1 MTMIGYVR
9 CSTDRQTVMQ
19 QIDALRAIGCKP
31 IFQDKAVR
39 ATAKDRPALQ
49 RVRKALK
56 PGDTF
61 VVTAIDR
68 AFRSTFEAIGFL
80 DELIREGIIFRS
92 LAQSIDTRTP
102 EGRKW
107 YIDAANSAEYE
118 RAVISRRTREQMAA
132 AKRRGKVFGR
142 KRKLSDKQIS
152 KARTMLNGRKNRTI
166 TEVAHK
172 FCVSPR
178 TLTRALAVKRQS
190 NVRAPASRSHPA
202 PSRQ

>member
-1 MTMIGYVR
+1 
-9 CSTDRQTVMQ
+9 MQ
-19 QIDALRAIGCKP
+19 QIDALRAVGCKP

-39 ATAKDRPALQ
+39 ATAKNRPALL
-49 RVRKALK
+49 RVRQALK

-80 DELIREGIIFRS
+80 DELIREGIVFRS

-142 KRKLSDKQIS
+142 KRKLTAKQVT
-152 KARTMLNGRKNRTI
+152 KARAQLKKRTI
-166 TEVAHK
+166 VEVARQ
-172 FCVSPR
+172 FDVSPR
-178 TLTRALAVKRQS
+178 TLTRSLTSLLGTKR
-190 NVRAPASRSHPA
+190 
-202 PSRQ
+202 

>member
-1 MTMIGYVR
+1 
-9 CSTDRQTVMQ
+9 MQ
-19 QIDALRAIGCKP
+19 QMDALRAVGCKP

-39 ATAKDRPALQ
+39 ATAKHCPALS

-68 AFRSTFEAIGFL
+68 AFRSTFEAIAFL
-80 DELIREGIIFRS
+80 DDVMKDGITFRS

-118 RAVISRRTREQMAA
+118 RAIISRRTREQMAA

-142 KRKLSDKQIS
+142 RRKLSVKQVA
-152 KARTMLNGRKNRTI
+152 KAREMLNDGRKRTVA
-166 TEVAHK
+166 EVARR
-172 FCVSPR
+172 FGVSPR
-178 TLTRALAVKRQS
+178 TLKR
-190 NVRAPASRSHPA
+190 NLPAC
-202 PSRQ
+202 

>member
-1 MTMIGYVR
+1 
-9 CSTDRQTVMQ
+9 MQ
-19 QIDALRAIGCKP
+19 QIDALRAVGCKP
-31 IFQDKAVR
+31 IFQDKAIR
-39 ATAKDRPALQ
+39 ATAKRRPALE

-80 DELIREGIIFRS
+80 DELIREGVIFRS

-142 KRKLSDKQIS
+142 RRKLSDKRV
-152 KARTMLNGRKNRTI
+152 ARARALLNDGKERTLA
-166 TEVAHK
+166 EVAHR
-172 FCVSPR
+172 FGVSPR
-178 TLTRALAVKRQS
+178 TLKRNLA
-190 NVRAPASRSHPA
+190 AS
-202 PSRQ
+202 